1 MLLYT
6 VYTCLKSP
14 LLKGYDIFDRGINVI
29 NPKSSSYAKV
39 NPQTWPKFFLK
50 KRKGLLHKYIQFSR
64 SLSHLQHILLLHHF
78 CECYLTLSSSVCC
91 ESSRKMIQLLPR
103 WMWGTDG
110 QADLACLS
118 QGQKDVIQSSIREH
132 QCYPL
137 KLLQSLSAATSFW
150 WWFLEPNSAFLKH
163 VLDCVQRKV
172 CQNQETHSGRC
183 PVWFKMCLNIPQY

>member
-78 CECYLTLSSSVCC
+78 LWVLLNIKFKCVLWVFKEDDSVVAQVDVRDWWTGRPSLLVSRAEGCDTKQYSGAPMLSSEVIAVTVCC
-91 ESSRKMIQLLPR
+91 NKFLVMVFGTQQCLPE
-103 WMWGTDG
+103 
-110 QADLACLS
+110 ACARLCAEK
-118 QGQKDVIQSSIREH
+118 GV
-132 QCYPL
+132 P
-137 KLLQSLSAATSFW
+137 
-150 WWFLEPNSAFLKH
+150 EPG
-163 VLDCVQRKV
+163 D
-172 CQNQETHSGRC
+172 T
-183 PVWFKMCLNIPQY
+183 